1 MLKSI
6 KKNYIYNLFYQSLLV
21 LAPLITTPY
30 ISRVLGA
37 DGVGTASFV
46 ESIASYFTLFATL
59 GTITFGQREI
69 SYTRDDKYKSSIVF
83 YNVFV
88 FKFIVSIIVLL
99 TYLFLC
105 ITVFKS
111 SIYYIFAINILA
123 VTFDITWFFQG
134 LESFSLIAT
143 RNSFFRIL
151 SIIFIFVFVKS
162 EMDINLYCLSLTKL
176 TFFTLLSN
184 ISLVPNLIKEIVPV
198 NKNEIHPFKDV
209 KTIISLFLPT
219 IAIQIYTVL
228 DKTMI
233 GLITKDAAENGYYE
247 QSIKISKF
255 LLFIVTALSAVVI
268 PRIGYYYNKGDDES
282 LKKLLYKS
290 YRFTMFLALPMTFGL
305 FAVSNNIVPWFL
317 GEGFDKAKFL
327 IKILSFLLIAIGL
340 SNVTGLQYMVPTKKQ
355 KLLTISLFIGAI
367 FNFILNLIMIRY
379 FKSVGAAIASIMAE
393 TIITISQFYL
403 VRTEISFVNVF
414 RETFRYII
422 SAVIM
427 FAVVSIVS
435 TSLASSVI
443 NSLIMVIC
451 GGLIYIVSLVICRD
465 KLLLEVFST
474 INNAIKNL

>member
-1 MLKSI
+1 MANSI
-6 KKNYIYNLFYQSLLV
+6 KKNYIYNLVYQTLLV
-21 LAPLITTPY
+21 IAPLITTPY
-30 ISRVLGA
+30 VSRVLGA

-46 ESIASYFTLFATL
+46 ESIASYFVLFAAL
-59 GTITFGQREI
+59 GAITFGQREI
-69 SYTRDDKYKSSIVF
+69 SYTRDDKYQRSIVF
-83 YNVFV
+83 YNVFT
-88 FKFIVSIIVLL
+88 FKLIVSLTVLL
-99 TYLFLC
+99 VYLLLC
-105 ITVFKS
+105 VTILKS
-111 SIYYIFAINILA
+111 SIYFIFAINILA

-134 LESFSLIAT
+134 IESFSLIAT

-162 EMDINLYCLSLTKL
+162 ERDINLYCLSL

-184 ISLVPNLIKEIVPV
+184 ISLAPNLIKEIVPV

-247 QSIKISKF
+247 QSIKISRF

-268 PRIGYYYNKGDDES
+268 PRIGYYYNKNDNES
-282 LKKLLYKS
+282 LKKLIYKS
-290 YRFTMFLALPMTFGL
+290 YRFTMFLAIPMTLGL
-305 FAVSNNIVPWFL
+305 FAISDNVVPWFL
-317 GEGFDKAKFL
+317 GVGFDKAKIL

-355 KLLTISLFIGAI
+355 RLLTISLFIGALI
-367 FNFILNLIMIRY
+367 NFILNLILIRY

-451 GGLIYIVSLVICRD
+451 GGLIYIVSLAICRD

-474 INNAIKNL
+474 INNMIKSL

>member
-162 EMDINLYCLSLTKL
+162 ERDINLYCLSL